1 MKRFFPAW
9 SGLLARF
16 QSRVRSTCRRR
27 PVPRQNDFHRL
38 EQRLGHRFRRTRIL
52 ERALTHRSFAHE
64 AGTPGQHY
72 ESLEFLGDSVLEL
85 VISESLYLSN
95 PDRPEGELSK
105 TRSFLVSKSELANLS
120 RRLGL
125 GQYLRLSRNEEK
137 TGGRSR
143 KTILADAFESVIA
156 AIYLDGGLEASRSF
170 ILEQFR
176 DHLKQDARDELE
188 LGNYKSRLQE
198 RLHVLGGS
206 EPRYHVIRESGPQHS
221 KTFLIEVRG
230 LDRVLGRAQ
239 GTSKKRAEQKAARLA
254 LAELKLVRRAITSGA
269 APRRSGE

>member
-1 MKRFFPAW
+1 MKRFFPSW
-9 SGLLARF
+9 SGPLTRF
-16 QSRVRSTCRRR
+16 QTWLRSTCRQKPAPSR
-27 PVPRQNDFHRL
+27 NHFKSL
-38 EQRLGHRFRRTRIL
+38 ERRLGHRFRRIRIL

-85 VISESLYLSN
+85 IISESLYLAN
-95 PDRPEGELSK
+95 PDRSEGELSK

-125 GQYLRLSRNEEK
+125 GKHLRLSRNEEK
-137 TGGRSR
+137 TGGRNR

-170 ILEQFR
+170 ILKQFR

-198 RLHVLGGS
+198 RLHALGAT
-206 EPRYHVIRESGPQHS
+206 EPHYHMIRESGPHHS
-221 KTFLIEVRG
+221 RTFLIEVRG
-230 LDRVLGRAQ
+230 LNRALAQAQ

-254 LAELKLVRRAITSGA
+254 LVELELVQRAIRSGA
-269 APRRSGE
+269 TPRRSGE

>member
-1 MKRFFPAW
+1 M
-9 SGLLARF
+9 
-16 QSRVRSTCRRR
+16 
-27 PVPRQNDFHRL
+27 
-38 EQRLGHRFRRTRIL
+38 GHRFRRVRLL
-52 ERALTHRSFAHE
+52 ERALTHRSYAHE
-64 AGTPGQHY
+64 AGTPGKHY

-85 VISESLYLSN
+85 IITEFLYVAN

-125 GQYLRLSRNEEK
+125 GQHLRLSHNEEK

-143 KTILADAFESVIA
+143 RTILADAFESVIA

-170 ILEQFR
+170 ILKQFR

-206 EPRYHVIRESGPQHS
+206 EPSYRVIRESGPQHS
-221 KTFLIEVRG
+221 KIFLIEVRG
-230 LDRVLGRAQ
+230 LNRVLARAQ

-254 LAELKLVRRAITSGA
+254 LAELDLIPGAIRNGA
-269 APRRSGE
+269 TPRRPGE

>member
-1 MKRFFPAW
+1 MKKISPLW
-9 SGLLARF
+9 SGLSARF
-16 QSRVRSTCRRR
+16 RVWVRSHSRRQPASCR
-27 PVPRQNDFHRL
+27 NDL
-38 EQRLGHRFRRTRIL
+38 KSLQSRLGHRFRRIRVL

-85 VISESLYLSN
+85 IISEFLYLAN

-105 TRSFLVSKSELANLS
+105 TRSFLVSKSELAALS
-120 RRLGL
+120 GRLGL
-125 GQYLRLSRNEEK
+125 GQFVRLSANEEK
-137 TGGRSR
+137 TGGRNR

-156 AIYLDGGLEASRSF
+156 AIYLDGGLDAARSF
-170 ILEQFR
+170 ILNQFR

-198 RLHVLGGS
+198 RLHLLGGR
-206 EPRYHVIRESGPQHS
+206 EPGYEVVRETGPQHS
-221 KTFLIEVRG
+221 KIFLVEVRG
-230 LDRVLGRAQ
+230 LNRVLARAQ

-254 LAELKLVRRAITSGA
+254 LDGLDRRQERSNPQKIKRVTTS
-269 APRRSGE
+269 